1 MKDSSPILFK
11 FLLLIYP
18 PFVLWSQGG
27 MLLINQIIGGAIGLI
42 IACIWLLKKGCH
54 QLRTLEMLWLLE

>member
-11 FLLLIYP
+11 ILLLIYP

-42 IACIWLLKKGCH
+42 IDCIWLLKK
-54 QLRTLEMLWLLE
+54 RVP